1 MPYHRFLGSAGIDF
15 DEIAASILFFEDAYT
30 VEEWAEVEAL
40 AEALVKEA
48 RLLGVEPREHAAER
62 MVSLAASFAA
72 APPEDEDDVGRV
84 DLAMAAA
91 LVWVGRIG

>member
-1 MPYHRFLGSAGIDF
+1 VAAGIDF
-15 DEIAASILFFEDAYT
+15 DEIAASILLFEDAYR

-40 AEALVKEA
+40 ADALVKEA

-62 MVSLAASFAA
+62 MVTMAASFAED
-72 APPEDEDDVGRV
+72 APPADDDDVVRI

>member
-1 MPYHRFLGSAGIDF
+1 MDF

-30 VEEWAEVEAL
+30 PEEWAEVEAV
-40 AEALVKEA
+40 ADALVKEA

-62 MVSLAASFAA
+62 MVTVAASFAND
-72 APPEDEDDVGRV
+72 APPEDEDDVGRI